1 MPAAFSVVLS
11 KIPHS
16 SLESFAL
23 CLKSRTPVFGAR
35 PLSVEVD
42 QLCVVVINVL
52 QLFLREDVG
61 LLKIIR

>member
-1 MPAAFSVVLS
+1 MPAAFLFCLRKFCTLVPRLS
-11 KIPHS
+11 
-16 SLESFAL
+16 
-23 CLKSRTPVFGAR
+23 CLRKYRTLVSRTR
-35 PLSVEVD
+35 PESVEVD